1 MLIFCLFSLFQYL
14 LCVLKI
20 VFMKQ
25 VTFEAV
31 IGIGYK
37 SDIAIDDV
45 TLTTADCGK

>member
-1 MLIFCLFSLFQYL
+1 M
-14 LCVLKI
+14 I

-31 IGIGYK
+31 KGNDFK